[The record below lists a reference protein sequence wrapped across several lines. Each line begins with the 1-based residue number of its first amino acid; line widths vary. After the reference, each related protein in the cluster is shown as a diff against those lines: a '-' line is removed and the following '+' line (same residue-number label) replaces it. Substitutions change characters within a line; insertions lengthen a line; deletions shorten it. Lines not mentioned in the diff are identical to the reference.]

1 MREERAGTGNIYR
14 STREMKEGR
23 VRKPLLNRKWFAK
36 RKRGGDKIRTGKEDP
51 TKTAWGNLSGYNRGR
66 YKKTKTK
73 ETRGKEKE
81 NNPKGETKQE
91 REESRKT
98 GTKKETET
106 VT

>member
-36 RKRGGDKIRTGKEDP
+36 RKRGGDKIRTEKEDP

-66 YKKTKTK
+66 YKKTKIK
-73 ETRGKEKE
+73 ETRGKENK
-81 NNPKGETKQE
+81 PKGEMKQE
-91 REESRKT
+91 REES
-98 GTKKETET
+98 KEERNKEE
-106 VT
+106 